1 MRAVVL
7 SHRSIAHELGLLEPW
22 LDEVTHGRVVRR
34 YREDGASGPD
44 VDEHADLLVVLGSP
58 ASVAHGHCTAP
69 AQREIETVRA
79 WVEADRPYLGICFGS
94 QVLARA
100 LGGSVR
106 RMEATHRSYAV
117 LPTTP
122 GAPAALAG
130 PWTTWHEDAIS
141 APAETEVLAALPH
154 GDIAF
159 RTGRAWGIQSHVEL
173 TSDLLEQMAADLGT
187 DPEASG
193 ELVEAMRLEEK
204 SAQPPSDRVDALLRA
219 FAEDAF
225 A

>member
-1 MRAVVL
+1 MRAAVL

-22 LDEVTHGRVVRR
+22 LDEVTHGRIERCH
-34 YREDGASGPD
+34 REDGASGPHED
-44 VDEHADLLVVLGSP
+44 ADLLVVLGSP
-58 ASVAHGHCTAP
+58 ASVADGHCAAP
-69 AQREIETVRA
+69 AQREINAVRA
-79 WVEADRPYLGICFGS
+79 WVEGDRPYLGICFGS

-106 RMEATHRSYAV
+106 RMDSTYRSYAV
-117 LPTTP
+117 LPVTP

-141 APAETEVLAALPH
+141 APAETEVLASLPH

-159 RTGRAWGIQSHVEL
+159 RAGRAWGIQSHVEL
-173 TSDLLEQMAADLGT
+173 TSDLLEQMAADLGA
-187 DPEASG
+187 DPEASS

-219 FAEDAF
+219 FAEDALT
-225 A
+225 